1 MDSTGIIKIS
11 SETAHAWYTIYNAAC
26 PYVAAAVVARVAT
39 AAAGRRCLEPGADE
53 PLRSVAVPVTK
64 LAMVCRA
71 ASFPLSSLTGLPERV
86 WVPGVSQGI
95 TGQSKS
101 VSGPAP
107 YASYTGTVPELCS
120 VHIPAPCVHRHDTH
134 LNSTARNI
142 TEQRLTSH
150 DATHYHLP
158 IKNRSKVHT
167 S

>member
-11 SETAHAWYTIYNAAC
+11 GDTAHAYYTMYNAVC
-26 PYVAAAVVARVAT
+26 PYVAAVVARVAT
-39 AAAGRRCLEPGADE
+39 AAAGRRCLELGADE
-53 PLRSVAVPVTK
+53 TAPGVAVSVTK

-86 WVPGVSQGI
+86 WVPGVSHGI

-107 YASYTGTVPELCS
+107 HPSYAGTDPSYALCRRQHFACTGTI
-120 VHIPAPCVHRHDTH
+120 HTQH
-134 LNSTARNI
+134 NSTARN
-142 TEQRLTSH
+142 TTN
-150 DATHYHLP
+150 ATHYHLP